1 MSNTIKGI
9 SIGLGTILVASNF
22 YTITLLSKKSTLPMF
37 DLPVSRY
44 STYEIEA
51 NKEGYK
57 IRHRMHDP
65 RVIVSLESS
74 KKPSGFL
81 GFSKSIVNTENQ
93 RIAGIAGQTNIE
105 SKGSG
110 KLTAKQIA
118 CIKEKAKGESTGE
131 LIGTSIATGT
141 GLVTSLSNV
150 PMVGWFL
157 SGFATNTARREG
169 GKIGEDMA
177 ADFNDC

>member
-1 MSNTIKGI
+1 MNNTIKGI
-9 SIGLGTILVASNF
+9 SVGLGTVLIASNF

-81 GFSKSIVNTENQ
+81 GLSKSIVDRENQ
-93 RIAGIAGQTNIE
+93 RIAGQTDIE
-105 SKGSG
+105 VKGSG
-110 KLTAKQIA
+110 ELTAKQIA
-118 CIKEKAKGESTGE
+118 CLKEKAKGESTGE
-131 LIGTSIATGT
+131 LIGTSVATGT
-141 GLVTSLSNV
+141 GLVTSLSKV

-177 ADFNDC
+177 SNFNDC